1 MEPHL
6 RAIEI
11 KINLHARKEKGVWEY
26 LTAEEREAWTAHLV
40 GKKHFLNASRFTT
53 DPEKRAEYARL
64 YKERFGL

>member
-6 RAIEI
+6 KAIEI

-26 LTAEEREAWTAHLV
+26 LTREERETWAEHLV
-40 GKKHFLNASRFTT
+40 GKKHFLNASRFTM
-53 DPEKRAEYARL
+53 DADKKVEYARL

>member
-1 MEPHL
+1 MEKQL

-11 KINLHARKEKGVWEY
+11 KINQNTRREKGVWEY
-26 LTAEEREAWTAHLV
+26 LTQEERETWAEHLV

-53 DPEKRAEYARL
+53 DHEKRQEYLRL